1 MRPLTLG
8 LVYHFNQNTV
18 PSALVADR
26 VCYHP
31 LIEAFLSHPKCKF
44 TIHFSGTLLSALQW
58 YSPKTIEL
66 LKVGIDRGQFEILG
80 SSFSQNILLATDEWD
95 NIQQLRQHRQQLKDM
110 GYADWFDYASH
121 AAKNIETRE
130 VYYQVSR
137 RLQDQE
143 RRLTE
148 RSQETPGYAAGRRLY
163 DLAVRSLV
171 AHQYGFGCTG
181 LEFDKEAAWQ
191 LARSALAVLWA
202 SQAALGEHQDPLV
215 KKEDVNG
222 DGVDEIAVICDTSA
236 YLFSPKGGR
245 LLYWFDLRDG
255 LQLVGNQNA
264 LCYFELY
271 RDDHSYVPDF
281 YGEKDVFSE
290 LKGRPEIADL
300 AEQRYVMRRRCLN
313 DAISF
318 DDMRMAGLHDL
329 VFDVDVVAGQQRPIL
344 QFRHNGRLFSLQK
357 TVTCLPDGIEVE
369 YTIDWHLD
377 ARKLRLL
384 VENEITPDYLSV
396 LDTGKQWVE
405 VQTDGCNATVVNK
418 ARACAVTVTP
428 LGPPGSSVVS
438 HVEPGFLAWLCSTEV
453 TVDLAARAQ
462 QSARV
467 GLSLRLS

>member
-1 MRPLTLG
+1 M
-8 LVYHFNQNTV
+8 
-18 PSALVADR
+18 
-26 VCYHP
+26 
-31 LIEAFLSHPKCKF
+31 
-44 TIHFSGTLLSALQW
+44 HFSGTLLSALQW

-163 DLAVRSLV
+163 DLAVRTLV
-171 AHQYGFGCTG
+171 AHQYEFGCTG